1 MLRGGVW
8 TGVSGVTG
16 ARWEW
21 ATRSDATGKAGKMR
35 TKRSAL
41 DLATREPLGDSAA
54 EISGEQWKQKA
65 EGRVGWWGHSVNLL
79 FKELVHPGKDSR
91 AREEGRV
98 RGFLICGKLQ

>member
-21 ATRSDATGKAGKMR
+21 ATRSDATEKAGKMR

-41 DLATREPLGDSAA
+41 DLAIREPLGDSAA
-54 EISGEQWKQKA
+54 EISGEQWRQRA
-65 EGRVGWWGHSVNLL
+65 EGRVG
-79 FKELVHPGKDSR
+79 
-91 AREEGRV
+91 
-98 RGFLICGKLQ
+98 

>member
-1 MLRGGVW
+1 MDWSEWRHRNRVGVGHEVRCYW
-8 TGVSGVTG
+8 KG
-16 ARWEW
+16 WE
-21 ATRSDATGKAGKMR
+21 MR

-54 EISGEQWKQKA
+54 EISGEQWKQRA

-79 FKELVHPGKDSR
+79 FKDLVHPGTDSR